1 MARDLAANAN
11 YAASADKPASVKACL
26 TQAKRLSGGISTGD
40 DSLLDLVDS
49 VLTSPLGRRKGL
61 LLLAPGG
68 AETTPGRA
76 KNRAITNAS
85 ACSLLI
91 FTRMRASRHTGG
103 KTYNLMLCQGRD
115 RASTLQA
122 SGSARRERSR
132 GSCLFSRDAN
142 MSI

>member
-1 MARDLAANAN
+1 MARDREGAKLSRYVNTLLTSHVTKYLGLAANAN
-11 YAASADKPASVKACL
+11 YAASADKPAPVKACL

-40 DSLLDLVDS
+40 DSPLDLVDS

-68 AETTPGRA
+68 AETMPGRA

-85 ACSLLI
+85 
-91 FTRMRASRHTGG
+91 
-103 KTYNLMLCQGRD
+103 GRV

-122 SGSARRERSR
+122 SGSARREQSR